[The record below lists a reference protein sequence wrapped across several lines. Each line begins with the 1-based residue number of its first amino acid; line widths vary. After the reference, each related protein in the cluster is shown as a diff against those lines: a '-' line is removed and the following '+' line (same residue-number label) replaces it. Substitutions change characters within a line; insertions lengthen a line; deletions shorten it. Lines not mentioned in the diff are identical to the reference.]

1 MTQSQQDRKEILIKR
16 YKIDFDEFDNKP
28 LSEFIAHFI
37 DLREACLRDFSK
49 NEPKVNVF
57 YYSDGYNSG
66 YEVNVEIY
74 DFESDDDYT
83 ARLNKLEQQKI
94 TELTKERK
102 EYERLKRKFEG
113 E

>member
-1 MTQSQQDRKEILIKR
+1 M
-16 YKIDFDEFDNKP
+16 
-28 LSEFIAHFI
+28 
-37 DLREACLRDFSK
+37 
-49 NEPKVNVF
+49 F

-94 TELTKERK
+94 AELTKERK